1 MPLDSGKKIII
12 LYILN
17 ILRKYTDADHTMTQQ
32 EIADK
37 LLSDYGMPV
46 NRATVKRNIADLIDA
61 DYDIGFREITRTH
74 TDKKTGRTEENTIYT
89 DLYYIHEFEESEL
102 HMLMDGLLFSRSVPY
117 TARKD
122 LI

>member
-46 NRATVKRNIADLIDA
+46 NRATVKRNVADLIDA
-61 DYDIGFREITRTH
+61 DYDI
-74 TDKKTGRTEENTIYT
+74 
-89 DLYYIHEFEESEL
+89 
-102 HMLMDGLLFSRSVPY
+102 
-117 TARKD
+117 
-122 LI
+122 